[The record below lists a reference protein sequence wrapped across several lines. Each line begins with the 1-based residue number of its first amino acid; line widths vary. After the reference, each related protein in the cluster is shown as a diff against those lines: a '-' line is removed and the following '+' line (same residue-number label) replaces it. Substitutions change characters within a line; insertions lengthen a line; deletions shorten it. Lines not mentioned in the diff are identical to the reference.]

1 MIAIVHQHDS
11 HFMTQWI
18 VQNLI
23 ANSSLQYVVVTEISD
38 DSENIKNL
46 SKNLSLQNFCV
57 RITRILKLN
66 EETLS
71 LSE

>member
-1 MIAIVHQHDS
+1 
-11 HFMTQWI
+11 MTQLI

-23 ANSSLQYVVVTEISD
+23 AYSSLQYVVVTEISD

-46 SKNLSLQNFCV
+46 SKNLSFQNFCV

-66 EETLS
+66 EATLS